1 MCYPSN
7 ATGPLADRAGHV
19 LSRGQP
25 AAGGVEWAEGGVG
38 RSCAAQQESVRRSV
52 LVKYGVV
59 VWLDRR
65 WPEDWTERW
74 RTHQTEVNLIPRGMI
89 SFKFEPSY
97 SCTFLLSL
105 SNDEVSESRTLRRSH
120 LQSYSSIANPV
131 LSPPLEGVGEGSIS
145 YYYYHH
151 HWAEVIA

>member
-1 MCYPSN
+1 M
-7 ATGPLADRAGHV
+7 R
-19 LSRGQP
+19 
-25 AAGGVEWAEGGVG
+25 
-38 RSCAAQQESVRRSV
+38 
-52 LVKYGVV
+52 
-59 VWLDRR
+59 LDRR

-97 SCTFLLSL
+97 SCTLLLSL
-105 SNDEVSESRTLRRSH
+105 SNDEVSESKTLRRSR
-120 LQSYSSIANPV
+120 LQSYSSIADPV

-145 YYYYHH
+145 YYYYY